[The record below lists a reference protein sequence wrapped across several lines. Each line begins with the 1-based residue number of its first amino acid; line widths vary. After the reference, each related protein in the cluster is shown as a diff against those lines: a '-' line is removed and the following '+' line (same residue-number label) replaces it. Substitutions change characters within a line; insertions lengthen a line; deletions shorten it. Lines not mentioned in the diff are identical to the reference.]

1 MEKRKQRAFW
11 QVWRWTFFVF
21 ILLFFVDVSAFYELS
36 RQNKIEQQR
45 FFAAEARAYVA
56 KVRGSIKTDLQ
67 LLTSLSLGFRLNNYV
82 PLRDIQAYIESMR
95 LSAPQTVKLEWFP
108 LVTQDQVAPF
118 LQQMRNIYP
127 AYHYQ
132 GWLFSDN
139 ASVDTLLA
147 QPYIFPL
154 AFVYPATEQNQQY
167 LGLLFGGEKRDS
179 DLADIIAGAEQIITD
194 PIRLWDQQVKNN
206 NRKNG
211 FLVINAVRNIRDK
224 SLDGIFVSVINSYA
238 YFSHV
243 INTINPRPGMAI
255 QISDVSSS
263 SEIVLYHSAAA
274 VAAPSSAG
282 PLMQHVEYI
291 AQGDRHWKVS
301 VTGHWALY
309 AENRLLLKILWWGGL
324 VVSLLVSL
332 IVGYAVNRTGLYEFL
347 LQQRTR
353 ELEFMLEHDHLT
365 RVLNRRAY
373 DRLLGEFCQSTRPFT
388 LFMIDMDYFKRIN
401 DCFGHAAGDAALIE
415 VALRLQQ
422 AAGSGTY
429 LARIGGDEFALMT
442 PVTQSDAVQSLG
454 ERMLLAVREPVF
466 SFRQQAIH
474 LSITLG
480 AAVYQAGQNPDQIQD
495 CADQALYAA
504 KQRGRGCCVQ
514 YVQYMSGRAP

>member
-1 MEKRKQRAFW
+1 MEKRKPRAFW

-45 FFAAEARAYVA
+45 FFDTEAQAYVA
-56 KVRGSIKTDLQ
+56 RVRVSINTDLQ

-82 PLRDIQAYIESMR
+82 PLRDIRAYIDSMQ
-95 LSAPQTVKLEWFP
+95 LSAPRTIKLQWFP
-108 LVTQDQVAPF
+108 RVKREQATPF
-118 LQQMRNIYP
+118 LQQMRTIYP
-127 AYHYQ
+127 HYQ
-132 GWLFSDN
+132 YQRGLFGEN
-139 ASVDTLLA
+139 TPLASVLA
-147 QPYIFPL
+147 QSYIFPL
-154 AFVYPATEQNQQY
+154 AFVYPDTEQNQQY
-167 LGLLFGGEKRDS
+167 LGLLFGGKKHDS
-179 DLADIIAGAEQIITD
+179 YLADIQEGAEQVITA
-194 PIRLWDQQVKNN
+194 PIQLWGQQIKNN
-206 NRKNG
+206 NTKNG
-211 FLVINAVRNIRDK
+211 FLVINAVRNIQDK

-243 INTINPRPGMAI
+243 LETINPRPGMTLR
-255 QISDVSSS
+255 ISDELSVPEVILYQSMPAVHVS
-263 SEIVLYHSAAA
+263 V
-274 VAAPSSAG
+274 PSG
-282 PLMQHVEYI
+282 PPMQHVEYI
-291 AQGDRHWKVS
+291 SQGDRQWKVT

-373 DRLLGEFCQSTRPFT
+373 DRLLGEFCQSGQPFT

-415 VALRLQQ
+415 AALRLQQ

-442 PVTQSDAVQSLG
+442 PETDSAAIQRLGEQMLDAV
-454 ERMLLAVREPVF
+454 RAPTF
-466 SFRQQAIH
+466 SFRQQPIH

-480 AAVYQAGQNPDQIQD
+480 AAVYRHGQNPDQVQD

-504 KQRGRGCCVQ
+504 KLRGRGRCMQ
-514 YVQYMSGRAP
+514 YVQYMNGCAE